1 MDGYYSK
8 SKPQGRCCA
17 AEGKFSFFFGLISPR
32 FSGEFSHCGAIHR
45 ICSLLRKMGV
55 THLVEEELEETG
67 EIQEEIE
74 DVSRR
79 CNAPLRSASFKR
91 FSFFYAPNDIP
102 RDQLDL
108 DQREDKLFLGYMVI
122 ARLEL
127 PDGKIWPDGKV
138 WKGPVRSYILEAVI
152 APPGKCSL
160 DSSKCPKQSVVLNYY
175 IHAHKIFKSV
185 IGTRDKNWSFEV
197 DGTFFCQQNGL
208 THVCAHACLRMAL
221 NTTWHPAG
229 VKISNRQINE
239 TLGID
244 HTAGKTVEDGL
255 AVWQMDLV
263 LKHFGLFPYEHG
275 FFNAAEVDY
284 AEYLYPFVESGS
296 PVILSFNPTVSSGHV
311 VTIVGHTL
319 NSDRWDCEAHLAYD
333 PVSQVIE
340 PFHASSTW
348 VDHFLINDDNFGM
361 YTALP
366 VGYLRNP
373 IRPRYDPTRRA
384 LWVVSVFPSASAVL
398 PYDAEISAVQIAI
411 KSLRKVETGKDKET
425 GRPLLETIQFNRWLS
440 RLIAQSKEP
449 AKRLVARTVLIG
461 KEDYVAYLRQVSDLK
476 DSDGGQLQPE
486 DISDVE
492 SLLPAKFWVT
502 EITLPDLYT
511 ANKHKLGD
519 MIHNETTST
528 PAIDPKTKKEKGIP
542 HNVPE
547 YVWGWLPCVE
557 IPKAGELGSWP
568 LRGHVP
574 LLRSSHVLRGA
585 EEW

>member
-1 MDGYYSK
+1 MGGMAMDGYYSK
-8 SKPQGRCCA
+8 TEPRFCCCT
-17 AEGKFSFFFGLISPR
+17 AEKFSFFFELIAPR
-32 FSGEFSHCGAIHR
+32 FSGEFRNCGAIHR

-55 THLVEEELEETG
+55 THFVEEELEKTG

-79 CNAPLRSASFKR
+79 CDAPLRSASFER
-91 FSFFYAPNDIP
+91 FSFFYAPNDVP
-102 RDQLDL
+102 KDRLDL
-108 DQREDKLFLGYMVI
+108 KQREDKLFLGYMVI

-127 PDGKIWPDGKV
+127 PDGA
-138 WKGPVRSYILEAVI
+138 VRSYILEAVI
-152 APPGKCSL
+152 APPGKCSEKPSP
-160 DSSKCPKQSVVLNYY
+160 DSNGRPKRSPVLNYVLNYY
-175 IHAHKIFKSV
+175 LHAHKVFPSV
-185 IGTRDKNWSFEV
+185 IGTRSENYPFEV
-197 DGTFFCQQNGL
+197 DGAFFCQQNNL

-221 NTTWHPAG
+221 NTTWHTVG
-229 VKISNRQINE
+229 IKISNRQINE

-244 HTAGKTVEDGL
+244 HTAGRTVKGGL
-255 AVWQMDLV
+255 RVEQIELV
-263 LKHFGLFPYEHG
+263 LKNFGLFPYAQDFLTH
-275 FFNAAEVDY
+275 AEVDY
-284 AEYLYPFVESGS
+284 AEYLYPFVESGN
-296 PVILSFNPTVSSGHV
+296 PVILSFHPTYDSGHV
-311 VTIVGHTL
+311 VTIIGHTM

-333 PVSQVIE
+333 PGSRPFE
-340 PFHASSTW
+340 LFHASSTW

-384 LWVVSVFPSASAVL
+384 RWVVSVFPSASAVL
-398 PYDAEISAVQIAI
+398 PYVAELYAVE
-411 KSLRKVETGKDKET
+411 KSVVSLRKLEGGKDSA
-425 GRPLLETIQFNRWLS
+425 GRPLLETIPRNRWLS

-449 AKRLVARTVLIG
+449 TKRLVARTVLTEKG
-461 KEDYVAYLRQVSDLK
+461 EYVAFLRRISDLK
-476 DSDGGQLQPE
+476 DSEGSQLRPE

-492 SLLPAKFWVT
+492 SLLPVKFWVT
-502 EITLPDLYT
+502 EMTLPDLYT

-528 PAIDPKTKKEKGIP
+528 PSTDPPGILY
-542 HNVPE
+542 NTPE

-557 IPKAGELGSWP
+557 IPKVDDLRSWP